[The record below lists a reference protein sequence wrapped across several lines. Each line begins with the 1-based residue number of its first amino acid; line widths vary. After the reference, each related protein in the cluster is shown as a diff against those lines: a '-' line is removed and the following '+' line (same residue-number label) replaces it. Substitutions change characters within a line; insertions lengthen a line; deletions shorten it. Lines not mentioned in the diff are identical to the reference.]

1 MTTEPPPIRVPAGPA
16 APPARCSDCGA
27 RLPLDARF
35 CPSCGAAYGLAAA
48 KQSEVRLNTTVGA
61 GFRFGMG
68 FFLAA
73 AVFSIIASVV
83 SLLLLG
89 AFVSAI
95 TGSIAGLGSTGSSSF
110 DGSGNAKSTPFHLNG
125 DVEVAWTATAPGSA
139 ACRHRGALTRA
150 DRPIASEI
158 VVDLTVTTQQ
168 AGNYTAVGL
177 PEAEYIL
184 DIGSTCGWTFRLTP
198 RDPQ

>member
-1 MTTEPPPIRVPAGPA
+1 MAPVPPPIRVPGPAGPA
-16 APPARCSDCGA
+16 PRCTECGA
-27 RLPLDARF
+27 LRAIDARF
-35 CPSCGAAYGLAAA
+35 CPECGTAYSPAAA
-48 KQSEVRLNTTVGA
+48 RPTKVRADMGVGA
-61 GFRFGMG
+61 GFRFGIG

-73 AVFSIIASVV
+73 ALFSVIASLV

-95 TGSIAGLGSTGSSSF
+95 TTSIAGLGSTGSSSF
-110 DGSGNAKSTPFHLNG
+110 DGSGNAESTPFRLKG
-125 DVEVAWTATAPGSA
+125 DVKVAWTATAPGSA

-158 VVDLTVTTQQ
+158 VVDLAITTQQ
-168 AGNYTAVGL
+168 SGTYTAVGL
-177 PEAEYIL
+177 PEADYVL

-198 RDPQ
+198 EQP